1 MQHKCV
7 QSSGLYDNSK
17 YKHGSHAFSREHP
30 EGYIQTEAWNIEKKN
45 CPCVAY
51 PLASELEDMWDMA
64 CEQNNIS
71 DLAVL
76 IREKDIEICGES
88 VDGSEYIYGGQRYEL
103 QVPGIY
109 QIYNSATAAATAHV
123 LMRLG
128 YELTE
133 DDIRRGLKATFWKGK
148 IPEAY
153 GQTSHVCGRRAQ
165 SGRLEST

>member
-1 MQHKCV
+1 
-7 QSSGLYDNSK
+7 
-17 YKHGSHAFSREHP
+17 
-30 EGYIQTEAWNIEKKN
+30 
-45 CPCVAY
+45 
-51 PLASELEDMWDMA
+51 MA

-88 VDGSEYIYGGQRYEL
+88 VGGSEYIYDGQRYEL

-133 DDIRRGLKATFWKGK
+133 DDIRRGLKATFWKGRFQK
-148 IPEAY
+148 LMDKPLMYVDGAHNPGGWRALRQNIDEYLPEE
-153 GQTSHVCGRRAQ
+153 TSYIYVVCSRTKTMSRC
-165 SGRLEST
+165 SGS

>member
-1 MQHKCV
+1 
-7 QSSGLYDNSK
+7 
-17 YKHGSHAFSREHP
+17 
-30 EGYIQTEAWNIEKKN
+30 
-45 CPCVAY
+45 
-51 PLASELEDMWDMA
+51 MA

-88 VDGSEYIYGGQRYEL
+88 VGGSEYIYDGQRYEL

-133 DDIRRGLKATFWKGK
+133 DDIRRGLKATFWKEDSRSLWTNLSCMWMAHT
-148 IPEAY
+148 IREA
-153 GQTSHVCGRRAQ
+153 GEHLDRT
-165 SGRLEST
+165 